1 MQRETDV
8 GVRPAILAILKSMFR
23 VLCALQISFTSQR
36 PTSLMGRNLLVSVF
50 MITCNSGVLMT
61 MRKCKLAIL
70 AIAVLLQVHTG
81 ARLSFWAELT
91 RRAVSTPLK

>member
-1 MQRETDV
+1 
-8 GVRPAILAILKSMFR
+8 
-23 VLCALQISFTSQR
+23 
-36 PTSLMGRNLLVSVF
+36 
-50 MITCNSGVLMT
+50 MT